1 MYPNYVHKVSMS
13 ADCLQKVS
21 ILQEFIGHVL
31 DTSTKYDINVT
42 KKCPKVWIHYQQLS
56 DIIHLQK
63 ISPKCVQKLGHILD
77 TSLVTVWRH
86 CGHILDIILLKD
98 FWKWQLMDGLNT
110 TRDIL
115 NKLKWWACIFSLNH
129 NMGTQRQCRSHTAGR
144 KFGRTLARCEALL
157 THEIEIEDSCC
168 SYGVK
173 KQLFFTR

>member
-98 FWKWQLMDGLNT
+98 FWK
-110 TRDIL
+110 
-115 NKLKWWACIFSLNH
+115 
-129 NMGTQRQCRSHTAGR
+129 
-144 KFGRTLARCEALL
+144 
-157 THEIEIEDSCC
+157 
-168 SYGVK
+168 
-173 KQLFFTR
+173 